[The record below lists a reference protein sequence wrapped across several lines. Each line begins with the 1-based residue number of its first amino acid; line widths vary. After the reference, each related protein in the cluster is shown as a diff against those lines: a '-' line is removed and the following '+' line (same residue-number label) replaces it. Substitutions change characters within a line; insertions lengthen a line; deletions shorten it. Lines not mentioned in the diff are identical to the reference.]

1 MSYTERA
8 SSVARNIHYKDI
20 SKGRY
25 MTTKLFHECVSSLSP
40 DVTVMTYEESKNI
53 FQSFINTFPI
63 RMAGRINWE
72 KVDMHHHVREPD
84 QVISA
89 VDKIRPHA
97 YTYFEGSM

>member
-1 MSYTERA
+1 
-8 SSVARNIHYKDI
+8 
-20 SKGRY
+20 
-25 MTTKLFHECVSSLSP
+25 
-40 DVTVMTYEESKNI
+40 
-53 FQSFINTFPI
+53 
-63 RMAGRINWE
+63 MAGRINWE